1 MPDEDGALANIREKY
16 QKVSRFLVG
25 TSVKKIVR
33 VAISLRPVSPA
44 AINGINGF
52 ALVKKRP
59 TKTVNICLKQKLIKI
74 MKDDRAETKR
84 LQGVVQ
90 VIMVISV
97 KDLGCSAAG
106 CQLAATPKIRL

>member
-1 MPDEDGALANIREKY
+1 
-16 QKVSRFLVG
+16 
-25 TSVKKIVR
+25 
-33 VAISLRPVSPA
+33 
-44 AINGINGF
+44 
-52 ALVKKRP
+52 
-59 TKTVNICLKQKLIKI
+59 

-106 CQLAATPKIRL
+106 CQLAATLKIRL